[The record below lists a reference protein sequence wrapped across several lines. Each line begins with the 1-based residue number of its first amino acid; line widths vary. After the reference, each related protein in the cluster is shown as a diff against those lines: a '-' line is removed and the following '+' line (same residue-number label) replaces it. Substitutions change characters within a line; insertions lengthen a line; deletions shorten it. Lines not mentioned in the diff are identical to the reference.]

1 MAGRASKWNEGNGF
15 AEIRRVIDCREVGDG
30 LFELSIERLGLSFV
44 PGDCVALFG
53 PAGHV
58 SRPYS
63 LASGT
68 DEPVLRFLI
77 RRMPDG
83 EVSPFLCSRRPGDA
97 VRISAPFGW
106 FRPGARADE
115 RPFVFMATGT
125 GIAPFLS
132 YLRSPG
138 ARRPAAFR
146 YGCRTASDLVEA
158 EWLRAAFGAE
168 CYVSRESAEGCR
180 RGRITDDLERLPVG
194 DVDYYLCGLDA
205 MIEQVS
211 RFLRAH
217 GVPAIRIHRECF
229 FNAQPGGSV

>member
-1 MAGRASKWNEGNGF
+1 MVGRVVDQYEGNRF
-15 AEIRRVIDCREVGDG
+15 AEIRRVIDCREVGNG
-30 LFELSIERLGLSFV
+30 LFELSIERLGLAFV

-63 LASGT
+63 LASGVA
-68 DEPVLRFLI
+68 EPVLRFLI
-77 RRMPDG
+77 RRMPGG
-83 EVSPFLCSRRPGDA
+83 EVSPFLCARRPGDV

-106 FRPGARADE
+106 FRPGSQADE
-115 RPFVFMATGT
+115 RPFVFLATGT

-138 ARRPAAFR
+138 ARKPAAFR
-146 YGCRTASDLVEA
+146 YGCRSASDLVEA
-158 EWLRAAFGAE
+158 NWLRAVFGAE
-168 CYVSRESAEGCR
+168 CYVSREAAGGCR

-194 DVDYYLCGLDA
+194 DFDYYLCGLDA

-211 RFLRAH
+211 RFLRAR
-217 GVPAIRIHRECF
+217 GVPAARIHRECF
-229 FNAQPGGSV
+229 FNSNPGESG